1 MWLSLIIAFESPQK
15 IYTFNIYNEVIAEWF
30 ESLNGG
36 PGILS
41 QLANLVESRVR
52 VQVWPPNTKKN
63 HPIKKNCFFSHCY
76 LNFKKNIYLQCLK
89 RNFFGW
95 MYQGWSR
102 LN

>member
-15 IYTFNIYNEVIAEWF
+15 ISTFNIYNEVIAEWF

-52 VQVWPPNTKKN
+52 VQFPPPDTKN
-63 HPIKKNCFFSHCY
+63 ITQIKKKY
-76 LNFKKNIYLQCLK
+76 LHHII
-89 RNFFGW
+89 
-95 MYQGWSR
+95 
-102 LN
+102 